1 MNEAETNQPLTL
13 ESMMRGEMD
22 DSREEGRKEEEKYER
37 ESREEQTQFILFIR
51 QSLCWILPAK
61 LSSRNKSEAGK
72 SKQQRLIIRQICS
85 RAQGRPQ
92 VCLSPPTVALSRLTS
107 PR

>member
-37 ESREEQTQFILFIR
+37 ESREERTQFILFIR
-51 QSLCWILPAK
+51 QSLCWILHAK
-61 LSSRNKSEAGK
+61 LSSRNRNLKLERVNSSVSSSGRSAPGHK
-72 SKQQRLIIRQICS
+72 DAPKFASLPPPS
-85 RAQGRPQ
+85 PSQG
-92 VCLSPPTVALSRLTS
+92 
-107 PR
+107 